1 MVVFSVINLVN
12 FRTPLNF
19 FKKQKWASRRCD
31 TLPVRMNDLPLEK
44 RLKDDE
50 DGSSGFSAVPLVDAI
65 RTATSV
71 DEWSNFGGLVLVC
84 IDSYD
89 SESRRSFQH

>member
-1 MVVFSVINLVN
+1 MPDRDRNGFAGALAGSGED
-12 FRTPLNF
+12 
-19 FKKQKWASRRCD
+19 RRCD

-50 DGSSGFSAVPLVDAI
+50 DGSSGFSAVTLVDAI

-71 DEWSNFGGLVLVC
+71 DEWSNFGGLVLGC
-84 IDSYD
+84 IEADFAG
-89 SESRRSFQH
+89 RT